1 MDSEAIR
8 MRMTATVDVFRHDI
22 ASIRTGRANPGLIEN
37 VEVTVYNGQQKMP
50 LNQLGTISVPEA
62 RQLVFQPWDTT
73 IIREIKNSL
82 QEANL
87 GFTIA
92 IEGNIIRIKLPPLTS
107 EQRQEYVRLLHQ
119 KAEEARV
126 RVRDIRGEYRYE
138 LQDQKRRGELGEDE
152 FHQQEDELQ
161 KLTDEFIELID
172 KVAAEKEKEILEP

>member
-1 MDSEAIR
+1 MDAEAIR
-8 MRMTATVDVFRHDI
+8 MRMAATVDVFHRDI

-37 VEVTVYNGQQKMP
+37 IEVTVYNGQQKMT
-50 LNQLGTISVPEA
+50 LNQLGTISIPEA
-62 RQLVFQPWDTT
+62 RQLVFQPWDIS

-82 QEANL
+82 QGANL

-138 LQDQKRRGELGEDE
+138 LQDQKRRDELSEDE
-152 FHQQEDELQ
+152 FHRQEDELQ
-161 KLTDEFIELID
+161 KITDEFVELVD
-172 KVAAEKEKEILEP
+172 KLAAEKEKEILGN